1 MKTIRLISACFSLS
15 IALFLFGHAN
25 AIDLGELPSASETL
39 EQGTQVLPGGEAAKT
54 AVPAE
59 IPATG
64 LTKQLMQQLGVNQ
77 RQAEAGAG
85 ALFQLAKPKMSAE
98 DFTALTEAV
107 PEIPHLL
114 TVAPP
119 PSPLGGGGMAATF
132 LEIGLK
138 PEMVQKFIPV
148 MVQYVEGSG
157 GSTVAAALKSA
168 LMGGM

>member
-1 MKTIRLISACFSLS
+1 MKTIGLINTCFSLG
-15 IALFLFGHAN
+15 IALFLSGHAN
-25 AIDLGELPSASETL
+25 AIDLGDLPGASETL
-39 EQGTQVLPGGEAAKT
+39 EKGTQVLPSGEAATT

-59 IPATG
+59 TSATG

-85 ALFQLAKPKMSAE
+85 ALFQLAKPRMSEE
-98 DFTALTEAV
+98 DFSALTNAV
-107 PEIPHLL
+107 PEMPNLL
-114 TVAPP
+114 AVAPP

-138 PEMVQKFIPV
+138 PEMVQKFIPA

-157 GSTVAAALKSA
+157 GSTVATALESA